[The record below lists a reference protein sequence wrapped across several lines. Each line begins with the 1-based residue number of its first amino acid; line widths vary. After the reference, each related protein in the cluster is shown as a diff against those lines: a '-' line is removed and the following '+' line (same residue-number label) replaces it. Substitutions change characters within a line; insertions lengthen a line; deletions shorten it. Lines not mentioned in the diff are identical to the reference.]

1 MDLTSTVTLL
11 FKVQALYTSNQF
23 EVYIIN
29 NLDFLS
35 ENGGVMILRLVFN
48 LIQML

>member
-11 FKVQALYTSNQF
+11 FKVQALYNQF

-29 NLDFLS
+29 NLEFLS